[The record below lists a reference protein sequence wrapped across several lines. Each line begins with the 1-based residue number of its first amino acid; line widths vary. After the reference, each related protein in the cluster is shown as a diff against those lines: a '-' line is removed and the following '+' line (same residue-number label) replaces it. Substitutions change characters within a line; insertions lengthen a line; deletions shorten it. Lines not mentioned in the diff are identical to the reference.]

1 VLRFVAELCAISSR
15 LAASS
20 NPRHR
25 HLARYED
32 QPVVRP
38 GIREVGKD
46 QGLSLI
52 AVQQNSIVGPC
63 LLTPY
68 LETQSDAVD
77 LVGILPIF
85 QRVSRTAPTEPS

>member
-1 VLRFVAELCAISSR
+1 M
-15 LAASS
+15 
-20 NPRHR
+20 
-25 HLARYED
+25 
-32 QPVVRP
+32 
-38 GIREVGKD
+38 REVGKG

-52 AVQQNSIVGPC
+52 AIQQNNIVGPC

-77 LVGILPIF
+77 LVGILPIS